1 MPPAGGC
8 NPTAAQVSYT
18 SIAYEEPPNVFHVH
32 NNQLENVL
40 HAAQGNEVL
49 MVVGNDNQVG
59 DVKPPLIAYEVTP
72 EAMIAYSQTPSQQ
85 SNLNTLQMVEV
96 PEQGELR
103 IDTSLHTDE
112 DHLKKTNLDLDMPPE
127 QLILTMSE
135 AMHKAE

>member
-1 MPPAGGC
+1 
-8 NPTAAQVSYT
+8 
-18 SIAYEEPPNVFHVH
+18 
-32 NNQLENVL
+32 
-40 HAAQGNEVL
+40 
-49 MVVGNDNQVG
+49 
-59 DVKPPLIAYEVTP
+59 
-72 EAMIAYSQTPSQQ
+72 
-85 SNLNTLQMVEV
+85 VEV